1 MPKPW
6 AIRWISAG
14 ASLHLVLAWPMPMM
28 LLGNPRTNTRTR
40 TYNLHCI
47 SHWHEFWR
55 AHWRS
60 DKNTTNTT
68 VGGRGMW
75 WRRHMARTNHTL
87 YTQICGSIPT
97 WFQELDTRQML
108 RCVSFIMIRCYSF
121 AVVTLMQR
129 WGGRGGRRAGGVAS
143 SHCRGSRNSTLSP
156 YPCIVD
162 VWSWDWEMSGLA
174 AGKKMMCF
182 FLENGLLDHDHFI
195 WNTCRHDIHS

>member
-1 MPKPW
+1 
-6 AIRWISAG
+6 
-14 ASLHLVLAWPMPMM
+14 M
-28 LLGNPRTNTRTR
+28 LLENPRTNTRTR

-75 WRRHMARTNHTL
+75 RSRHIARTNRTF

-97 WFQELDTRQML
+97 WFQELDTGQMV

-121 AVVTLMQR
+121 AA
-129 WGGRGGRRAGGVAS
+129 WGGGLGARRTGGVAS

-156 YPCIVD
+156 HPCIVD

-174 AGKKMMCF
+174 AGKKRRCF
-182 FLENGLLDHDHFI
+182 LLGRMGCWIMITSFETPVDMTFI
-195 WNTCRHDIHS
+195 ITFTIFASVASIASFCKLQWGGNS